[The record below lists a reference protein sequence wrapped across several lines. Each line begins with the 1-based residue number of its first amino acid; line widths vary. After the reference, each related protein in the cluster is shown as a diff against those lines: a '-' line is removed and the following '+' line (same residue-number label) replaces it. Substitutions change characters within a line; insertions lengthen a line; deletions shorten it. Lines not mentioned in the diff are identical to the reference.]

1 MFLIIFFLIKSD
13 CILKL
18 YAFDCIYTESDILS
32 DSNVRYKEIEST
44 DNLRKPDVIIM
55 SNAINMFWMYL
66 TQYGG
71 RKYVYFFFF
80 LRT

>member
-18 YAFDCIYTESDILS
+18 YAFDCIYTEGDTLS
-32 DSNVRYKEIEST
+32 DSRVKYKEIEST
-44 DNLRKPDVIIM
+44 DNVRKPDVVVM
-55 SNAINMFWMYL
+55 SNAINMFWMHL

-71 RKYVYFFFF
+71 KYVYFFFF
-80 LRT
+80 FLRT